1 MQSRRSLLAAVAGLT
16 TGCLAGRDPE
26 TAPTGTVRRQTAT
39 ITRHSPTERTPTDTP
54 TRTIT
59 WETQIDPIRVSLS
72 ETEREQ
78 VEPLSFESL
87 PAEER
92 RIVAAAVD
100 DGFSVSYGRRQP
112 VPDSGRA
119 AGLPSLIDRISDRL
133 HRQIEAYE
141 STRGTD
147 TEVPSH
153 VDAVYVRY
161 ERELYCLDI
170 ILGDAK
176 PYSCFH

>member
-1 MQSRRSLLAAVAGLT
+1 MDIDRRQLIGALCATLTAGCATHNDDRPTAVET
-16 TGCLAGRDPE
+16 TGSSR
-26 TAPTGTVRRQTAT
+26 TAT
-39 ITRHSPTERTPTDTP
+39 PDSSQVPTDTP
-54 TRTIT
+54 TQTIT

-87 PAEER
+87 PAAER

-141 STRGTD
+141 STRRTD

-161 ERELYCLDI
+161 EGELYCLDI

-176 PYSCFH
+176 PYSCFQ

>member
-1 MQSRRSLLAAVAGLT
+1 VQSRRSLLAAAAALT
-16 TGCLAGRDPE
+16 TGCLAGRDSE
-26 TAPTGTVRRQTAT
+26 TAPTEATRRQAAT
-39 ITRHSPTERTPTDTP
+39 RRSQAGRTLTDTP
-54 TRTIT
+54 TQTIT

-100 DGFSVSYGRRQP
+100 DGFSVSYGRRRP

-133 HRQIEAYE
+133 QRQIEAYE

-147 TEVPSH
+147 TKVPPH

-161 ERELYCLDI
+161 EGALYCLDI